1 MFTLSHRVLFT
12 SQHAVLC
19 DELSS
24 LGTTLVG
31 DLLDWAK
38 TELDTYLQPIAPDR
52 ADPLHLESNLAV
64 PADKRLLDFQN
75 LEESL
80 GSWVTDALNQ
90 ADALLGQEV
99 DDPTAPN
106 GSGRSLGINAF
117 LRQNILDADRAL
129 TVAIADLPFQA
140 FNPTLFQSH
149 DLLTDTTI
157 TLTSVKMYGLDTFT
171 KFDPLAGK
179 SCLAMQLF
187 HARRLLYV
195 LSHSH
200 SCFSLLTFQR
210 LASTRC
216 KTHSTLI
223 TLLLNLI

>member
-1 MFTLSHRVLFT
+1 MKWKTVRIVLVLWRDHFDSLQLECVNILNLTLSLEQYT
-12 SQHAVLC
+12 VLC

-38 TELDTYLQPIAPDR
+38 KELDTYLQPIPPNR
-52 ADPLHLESNLAV
+52 ANPLHLESNLAV
-64 PADKRLLDFQN
+64 PAGKQLLNFQN

-99 DDPTAPN
+99 EDPTAPN

-157 TLTSVKMYGLDTFT
+157 TLTSVKLYGLDTFT
-171 KFDPLAGK
+171 KFDPLVGK
-179 SCLAMQLF
+179 S
-187 HARRLLYV
+187 RL
-195 LSHSH
+195 
-200 SCFSLLTFQR
+200 SCSESL
-210 LASTRC
+210 
-216 KTHSTLI
+216 
-223 TLLLNLI
+223 